1 MEQRTADNLEL
12 VGGHLCLDFANTVS
26 TRAEG
31 LGQEYLSTYGDLVAW
46 SRHSLVLSEDEASAL
61 MDQAVGQPERA
72 AAALER
78 AIALR
83 EALYRTVLAMVEGRD
98 PDRADLSQVNAAL
111 HGALAHLALVPS
123 ADGFEWTWILD
134 EGDLGRMLWPIARS
148 AAELLTSE
156 ALGRVRQCARPGCD
170 WLFVDMSKNHSR
182 RWCSMA
188 MCGSR
193 IKARRYYRRRT
204 KRE

>member
-1 MEQRTADNLEL
+1 MDGRTAENLEL

-31 LGQEYLSTYGDLVAW
+31 GQEYLNTYRDLVAW
-46 SRHSLVLSEDEASAL
+46 SRHSGALSEDGATAL
-61 MDQAVGQPERA
+61 LGQAAGQPEQA
-72 AAALER
+72 AAALAR

-83 EALYRTVLAMVEGRD
+83 EALYRTVLAAVEGRPPD
-98 PDRADLSQVNAAL
+98 PAGLSLVNTAL
-111 HGALAHLALVPS
+111 HQAFAHQALVPS
-123 ADGFEWTWILD
+123 AGGFAWTWVP
-134 EGDLGRMLWPIARS
+134 EERDLGRMLWPIARS

-170 WLFVDMSKNHSR
+170 WLFVDMSKNRSR

-193 IKARRYYRRRT
+193 IKARRYYRRKT
-204 KRE
+204 KGE